1 MSSHHFV
8 KEGQEPALLIAD
20 PVPFS
25 VAESLLEWA
34 PLVIV
39 TSNALDEVLS
49 WNIKI
54 DVVIAGPETVEVLN
68 QKLASQAPVKI
79 ITGDPEQVYKTAVF
93 FLVANKQTAVSV
105 LVEQPELWMKKMT
118 DFIDKLAITI
128 RSPSIRWSGISSGS
142 FKKWLP
148 AGSRLKFYGL
158 DLTPVHPDSPS
169 IGKEGVIIADGLI
182 DFRHS
187 TPFWVGEPD

>member
-39 TSNALDEVLS
+39 TSNALEEVLS
-49 WNIKI
+49 WSIKI
-54 DVVIAGPETVEVLN
+54 DVVISGTETVEVLN
-68 QKLASQAPVKI
+68 QKLVSQAPVKI
-79 ITGDPEQVYKTAVF
+79 ITGGLQLDKTAMF
-93 FLVANKQTAVSV
+93 FLVANKQPAVSI
-105 LVEQPELWMKKMT
+105 LVQEPELWMKKMT
-118 DFIDKLAITI
+118 DFMDKLAITI
-128 RSPSIRWSGISSGS
+128 HTPSARWSAISSGI

-148 AGSRLKFYGL
+148 AGSRLQFFGP
-158 DLTPVHPDSPS
+158 DLTPVHPDSQS
-169 IGKEGVIIADGLI
+169 INKDGVILADGLI

>member
-39 TSNALDEVLS
+39 TSNALEEVLS

-54 DVVIAGPETVEVLN
+54 DVVISGPEPVEGLN
-68 QKLASQAPVKI
+68 QKLVSQTPVKI
-79 ITGDPEQVYKTAVF
+79 ITGDPELYKTALF
-93 FLVANKQTAVSV
+93 FLVANKQPAVSI
-105 LVEQPELWMKKMT
+105 LVEEPESWMKKMT
-118 DFIDKLAITI
+118 DFMDKLAITI
-128 RSPSIRWSGISSGS
+128 HAPSVRWSAISSGI

-148 AGSRLKFYGL
+148 AGSSLQFFDP

-169 IGKEGVIIADGLI
+169 ISKEGVIIADGLI

>member
-54 DVVIAGPETVEVLN
+54 DVVIAGPEPVEVLN
-68 QKLASQAPVKI
+68 QKLVPQAPVKI
-79 ITGDPEQVYKTAVF
+79 ITGNPELYKTALF

-105 LVEQPELWMKKMT
+105 LVDEPELWMKKMA

-128 RSPSIRWSGISSGS
+128 HSPSIRWSGISSGR

-148 AGSRLKFYGL
+148 AGS
-158 DLTPVHPDSPS
+158 H
-169 IGKEGVIIADGLI
+169 
-182 DFRHS
+182 
-187 TPFWVGEPD
+187 